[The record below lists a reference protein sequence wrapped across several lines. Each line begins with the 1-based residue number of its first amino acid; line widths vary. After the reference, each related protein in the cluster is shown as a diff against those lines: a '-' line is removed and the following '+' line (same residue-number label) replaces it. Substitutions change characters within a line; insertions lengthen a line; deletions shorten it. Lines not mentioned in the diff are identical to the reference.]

1 MLPTHKIYNPATNC
15 FSNWSRGVNGIGSSW
30 DDRLRRPRA
39 AFGKESKHWAS
50 THTLAQGWH
59 GVWLGFRG
67 LGCKFTR
74 RSVVLAS
81 SIWLLFVFC
90 DQSSG
95 LGIRIFGLLHQ
106 GFLVH
111 SPLAHLEPFIYH
123 ATPRLACQAQ
133 HAEAASTTYIFVSP
147 RNSI

>member
-1 MLPTHKIYNPATNC
+1 MLLPRKIYNPVTNY
-15 FSNWSRGVNGIGSSW
+15 FSHWSRGVVGIGSSW
-30 DDRLRRPRA
+30 DARLRRPRA
-39 AFGKESKHWAS
+39 AFGKESKDWAS

-59 GVWLGFRG
+59 GVRWGFRG
-67 LGCKFTR
+67 VGFKFTR

-106 GFLVH
+106 DFLVH
-111 SPLAHLEPFIYH
+111 SPVAHLEPFIYH
-123 ATPRLACQAQ
+123 ATPRLVCQAQ
-133 HAEAASTTYIFVSP
+133 HA
-147 RNSI
+147 